1 MNGES
6 EPQWRSPECT
16 HENALMTDNL
26 VFYSTFCVEG
36 WAKGIVINTG
46 DLTVAGRLAAYSVE
60 HTRKETPISKE
71 VSEFMQIVTVSAVA
85 LGCFLFVVAFLLGYH
100 WIDAILFL
108 IGVIVASVPEGMLAI
123 VTIALSVTAK
133 RMSSKNC
140 LVRNLEAVE
149 TLGATSVIV
158 TDKTGTLTC
167 GRLTVAH
174 VWTDNRIGE
183 IDTSA
188 EENPQVHTLFGLERG
203 KIIICEVQIIL
214 LNALTICRSVST
226 RAPLAGRISPGWRC
240 FATPR
245 SSRARAW
252 Q

>member
-188 EENPQVHTLFGLERG
+188 EENPQVHYLG
-203 KIIICEVQIIL
+203 
-214 LNALTICRSVST
+214 
-226 RAPLAGRISPGWRC
+226 
-240 FATPR
+240 
-245 SSRARAW
+245 
-252 Q
+252 

>member
-188 EENPQVHTLFGLERG
+188 EENPQVILGLERG
-203 KIIICEVQIIL
+203 KLIMYLRSTNHFTERM
-214 LNALTICRSVST
+214 TICRSVST
-226 RAPLAGRISPGWRC
+226 QAPLAGRTWPGWRC